1 MQSINEIKEILSR
14 CSIDALP
21 AQLKQWEGDSRKGV
35 QNVLTSFRKKYERH
49 LQEQARLEEILTYE
63 RGCWAAG
70 YALVAGIPVVTGEE
84 GMCSGCGLATLSI
97 SYYDL
102 GVKAAEMAY
111 EILTNGADPAQMAI
125 GYVTDGITEKYNADI
140 AEALNITIPEDM
152 VAIEN

>member
-1 MQSINEIKEILSR
+1 M
-14 CSIDALP
+14 
-21 AQLKQWEGDSRKGV
+21 
-35 QNVLTSFRKKYERH
+35 
-49 LQEQARLEEILTYE
+49 
-63 RGCWAAG
+63 
-70 YALVAGIPVVTGEE
+70 
-84 GMCSGCGLATLSI
+84 
-97 SYYDL
+97 